1 MRQIAGYTA
10 IVLATLTGLFILWQF
25 REALL
30 LFLLSLAIAAA
41 FRPLIEFFT
50 NRRLPHGIALL
61 LSYLLILG
69 LVVGGLALIGGPL
82 LSEIEQATNEFIAA
96 YERTRLDWPKSEIL
110 FQQMLANQLPPS
122 QELFGSLVNEEGF
135 QGLMG
140 VTTNLFGFFASLA
153 SILILSLYWSAD
165 SIHFERLLLSL
176 IPVDKRPTARRIW
189 RGIDKGIG
197 AYIRSELIQS
207 VLAGLLLWLGYSL
220 LGLDYP
226 LLLAFI
232 ASLAWLIPWFGA
244 VIAVIPALLVG
255 LGSGIL
261 PGILAAVY
269 TVLVLAVME
278 YIIEPR
284 IFKRH
289 YYSSVV
295 LVLVVLAL
303 AEAYGLVGLILA
315 PLVSAGIQIVVK
327 YLLPP
332 AAASEA
338 VVEVLEEDPA
348 VLASSLVDQLAETR
362 AALSAQD
369 EPASPEIMSL
379 MQRLES
385 LILAA
390 SQYLDAG
397 TASDPAGEKPA
408 SG

>member
-1 MRQIAGYTA
+1 MRQIAWYTA
-10 IVLATLTGLFILWQF
+10 IVLATLAGLFILWEF

-30 LFLLSLAIAAA
+30 LFMLSLAIAAA
-41 FRPLIEFFT
+41 FRPLIDFFT
-50 NRRLPHGIALL
+50 GRRLRRGVALL
-61 LSYLLILG
+61 LAYLIILG
-69 LVVGGLALIGGPL
+69 LVAGILALIGGPL
-82 LSEIEQATNEFIAA
+82 LRDIEQATNQFITT
-96 YERTRLDWPKSEIL
+96 YDRIRLSWPDSEIL

-122 QELFGSLVNEEGF
+122 QDLFGSLVNEEGF

-140 VTTNLFGFFASLA
+140 ITTNLFGFFTSLV

-176 IPVDKRPTARRIW
+176 IPVDKRPTVRRIW
-189 RGIDKGIG
+189 RGIDKGTG
-197 AYIRSELIQS
+197 AYIRSEFIQS
-207 VLAGLLLWLGYSL
+207 MLAGLLLWVGYSL
-220 LGLDYP
+220 IGLDYP
-226 LLLAFI
+226 VLLAFI
-232 ASLAWLIPWFGA
+232 GSLAWLIPWFGA
-244 VIAVIPALLVG
+244 VFAVVPALLVG

-284 IFKRH
+284 IFKRT
-289 YYSSVV
+289 YYSSVI

-303 AEAYGLVGLILA
+303 AQAYGLVGLILA
-315 PLVSAGIQIVVK
+315 PLVSAVLQIVVK
-327 YLLPP
+327 YLLEP
-332 AAASEA
+332 ATSSVAPASAPE
-338 VVEVLEEDPA
+338 EVPA
-348 VLASSLVDQLAETR
+348 VLASSLVEQLAETR

-390 SQYLDAG
+390 SQYLDQESG
-397 TASDPAGEKPA
+397 GEKPA

>member
-1 MRQIAGYTA
+1 MRRVALYVL

-41 FRPLIEFFT
+41 FRPLIDFFT
-50 NRRLPHGIALL
+50 SQRLPHGIALL

-69 LVVGGLALIGGPL
+69 LTVGILALIGGPL
-82 LSEIEQATNEFIAA
+82 LRDIEQATNEFITT
-96 YERTRLDWPKSEIL
+96 YERIRLNWPESEIL

-140 VTTNLFGFFASLA
+140 ITTNLFGFFASLA

-197 AYIRSELIQS
+197 AYIRSEFIQS
-207 VLAGLLLWLGYSL
+207 MLAGLLLWLGYSL
-220 LGLDYP
+220 IGLDYP
-226 LLLAFI
+226 FLLAFI
-232 ASLAWLIPWFGA
+232 GSLAWLIPWFGA

-284 IFKRH
+284 IFKRY
-289 YYSSVV
+289 YYSSVI

-303 AEAYGLVGLILA
+303 AQAYGLFGLVLA
-315 PLVSAGIQIVVK
+315 PLVSAGIQIVFK
-327 YLLPP
+327 YLLKPDTS
-332 AAASEA
+332 SEA
-338 VVEVLEEDPA
+338 FAVVPEEDPA
-348 VLASSLVDQLAETR
+348 VLASSLVEQLAETK
-362 AALSAQD
+362 AVLSAQD
-369 EPASPEIMSL
+369 EPPSPEIMSL
-379 MQRLES
+379 MLRLEN
-385 LILAA
+385 LVLEA
-390 SQYLDAG
+390 SHYLDG
-397 TASDPAGEKPA
+397 ETAEEISTVG
-408 SG
+408 